1 MLRTNSK
8 KAKENVRDYIMK
20 WETLEE
26 YGFNHTMPFPQ
37 TASAI
42 LKIFRSEKEYCFGHL
57 VPEYAIFE
65 DWTRGLPSALNCCYW
80 WFNRSAVDDLGEILE
95 ETEEERSK
103 YSEEEAGILLTKL
116 IYRELINGENELK

>member
-8 KAKENVRDYIMK
+8 KAKENVRNYIMK
-20 WETLEE
+20 WESLEE

-42 LKIFRSEKEYCFGHL
+42 LKIFRSEKEYCFAPL
-57 VPEYAIFE
+57 VPEYAIFQ
-65 DWTRGLPSALNCCYW
+65 DWTQGLPSALNCCYW

-103 YSEEEAGILLTKL
+103 YGEEEAGILLTKL

>member
-42 LKIFRSEKEYCFGHL
+42 LKIFRSEKEYCFVRL

-80 WFNRSAVDDLGEILE
+80 CFNRSAVDDLGEILE
-95 ETEEERSK
+95 ETEEERNR